1 MNDFENNK
9 ETMGVEE
16 LYNKEDELLE
26 ALKNN
31 EIAFLKY
38 KKATEQ
44 EREKMNEQIARTL
57 GISPEEMRDKYAN
70 ELCKAIEKTVS
81 LKERLIEEY
90 DKHCEVQL
98 ELYSE
103 D

>member
-1 MNDFENNK
+1 MNDIENSK
-9 ETMGVEE
+9 TTMESEE

-70 ELCKAIEKTVS
+70 ELYKAIEKTIS
-81 LKERLIEEY
+81 LKEKLMEEY
-90 DKHCEVQL
+90 DKHREVQL
-98 ELYSE
+98 ELYSK

>member
-1 MNDFENNK
+1 MNNIENSK
-9 ETMGVEE
+9 TTMESEE

-44 EREKMNEQIARTL
+44 EREKMHEQIAKTL

-70 ELCKAIEKTVS
+70 ELCKAIEKTIS
-81 LKERLIEEY
+81 LKEKLIEEY
-90 DKHCEVQL
+90 DKHWEVQL
-98 ELYSE
+98 ELYSK

>member
-1 MNDFENNK
+1 MNDIENSK
-9 ETMGVEE
+9 TTMESEE

-38 KKATEQ
+38 KEATEQ

-57 GISPEEMRDKYAN
+57 GISPKEMRDKYAN

-81 LKERLIEEY
+81 LKEKNNGRI
-90 DKHCEVQL
+90 
-98 ELYSE
+98 
-103 D
+103 

>member
-1 MNDFENNK
+1 MNDIENNK
-9 ETMGVEE
+9 VTTE
-16 LYNKEDELLE
+16 NKELHNKENKFLK
-26 ALKNN
+26 ALKDN

-38 KKATEQ
+38 KEATGQ
-44 EREKMNEQIARTL
+44 EREKINEQIAKTL

-81 LKERLIEEY
+81 LKEKLMEEY
-90 DKHCEVQL
+90 DKHWEVQL
-98 ELYSE
+98 ELYSK

>member
-1 MNDFENNK
+1 MNDIENSK
-9 ETMGVEE
+9 TTMESEE
-16 LYNKEDELLE
+16 LYNKEDEMLE

-70 ELCKAIEKTVS
+70 ELYKAIEKTVS
-81 LKERLIEEY
+81 LKEKLMEEY
-90 DKHCEVQL
+90 DKH
-98 ELYSE
+98 
-103 D
+103 

>member
-1 MNDFENNK
+1 MNDIENSK
-9 ETMGVEE
+9 TTMESEE

-70 ELCKAIEKTVS
+70 ELYKAIEKTIS
-81 LKERLIEEY
+81 LKEKLMEEY
-90 DKHCEVQL
+90 DKHWEVQL
-98 ELYSE
+98 ELYSK

>member
-1 MNDFENNK
+1 MNDIENSK
-9 ETMGVEE
+9 TTMESE
-16 LYNKEDELLE
+16 KLYNKEDELLE

-70 ELCKAIEKTVS
+70 ELYKAIEKTVS
-81 LKERLIEEY
+81 LKEKLMEEY
-90 DKHCEVQL
+90 DKH
-98 ELYSE
+98 
-103 D
+103 

>member
-9 ETMGVEE
+9 GTMGVEKI
-16 LYNKEDELLE
+16 YNKEDKFLKALE
-26 ALKNN
+26 EN

-38 KKATEQ
+38 KEATGQ
-44 EREKMNEQIARTL
+44 EREKMNEQIAKTL
-57 GISPEEMRDKYAN
+57 GVSPEEMRDKYAN

-81 LKERLIEEY
+81 LKEKLMEEY
-90 DKHCEVQL
+90 DKHWEIQL
-98 ELYSE
+98 ELYSK